1 MRVSQRES
9 FTIADQKVA
18 AIVFP
23 HPLCCVTIRRV
34 LRSGKRKARQTL
46 QPGGLLLE
54 NVLASLEDA
63 IVLFDEADC
72 IIKCNQATEQMTG
85 LAEAQL
91 LGRSC
96 EEVFGATPGIAA
108 MVART
113 RQLGQSE
120 ACGEEALS
128 VGRSR
133 LPVRISS
140 SPIFGNQ
147 GHVEGTALVVHD
159 LSFQKKLEDE
169 ARRNETLARLGPLV
183 AGLAHEIKN
192 PLGGIKG
199 AAQLLARRLQEDRD
213 VLAYTDVMIREIDRL
228 SNLVEQL
235 LGLGAPRS
243 PTLVAVNV
251 HEILRDVL
259 DLMKPELDAAD
270 VKLRIEIDPSL
281 PDVFGDSPQLKQV
294 FLNVIKNALEAMPPG
309 GVLSLATRMETDFH
323 IMRLR
328 ASQAASAAEGRP
340 TRSHAKFL
348 RLEIAD
354 DGPGFPADATRLF
367 EPFFTTKARGTGLGL
382 AICQGIVAGHDGDI
396 RVSNRPE
403 GGGQVTITLPLVTT

>member
-1 MRVSQRES
+1 
-9 FTIADQKVA
+9 
-18 AIVFP
+18 
-23 HPLCCVTIRRV
+23 
-34 LRSGKRKARQTL
+34 
-46 QPGGLLLE
+46 
-54 NVLASLEDA
+54 
-63 IVLFDEADC
+63 
-72 IIKCNQATEQMTG
+72 MTG

-96 EEVFGATPGIAA
+96 IEVFGATPSIAA

-113 RQLGQSE
+113 RELGQSE

-128 VGRSR
+128 LGRQS

-140 SPIFGNQ
+140 SPIIGSQ

-159 LSFQKKLEDE
+159 LSYQKKLEDE
-169 ARRNETLARLGPLV
+169 ARRHETLARLGTLV

-199 AAQLLARRLQEDRD
+199 AAQLLARRLEEDREM
-213 VLAYTDVMIREIDRL
+213 LAYTDVMIREVDRL

-243 PTLVAVNV
+243 PTLVPVNV
-251 HEILRDVL
+251 HKILRDVL
-259 DLMKPELDAAD
+259 DLMKLELDDKD
-270 VKLRIEIDPSL
+270 VKLRVEIDPSL
-281 PDVFGDSPQLKQV
+281 PDVLGDSAQLTQV
-294 FLNVIKNALEAMPPG
+294 LLNIIKNAIEAMSG
-309 GVLSLATRMETDFH
+309 GGILSLATRMETDFH

-340 TRSHAKFL
+340 PRSHAKFL
-348 RLEIAD
+348 RVEISD
-354 DGPGFPADATRLF
+354 TGPGFPLESGRLF
-367 EPFFTTKARGTGLGL
+367 EPFYTTKARGTGLGL
-382 AICQGIVAGHDGDI
+382 AICQAIVAAHDGDI
-396 RVSNRPE
+396 RVSNRPD

>member
-1 MRVSQRES
+1 LSSR
-9 FTIADQKVA
+9 
-18 AIVFP
+18 
-23 HPLCCVTIRRV
+23 
-34 LRSGKRKARQTL
+34 
-46 QPGGLLLE
+46 GLLLE
-54 NVLASLEDA
+54 NVLASLGDA
-63 IVLFDEADC
+63 IVLFDETDC
-72 IIKCNQATEQMTG
+72 IIKCNQAAEQMTG
-85 LAEAQL
+85 LAEAQI

-96 EEVFGATPGIAA
+96 SEVFGATPSVAT

-113 RQLGQSE
+113 RELGQSE
-120 ACGEEALS
+120 ACGEEALT
-128 VGRSR
+128 VGRNS

-140 SPIFGNQ
+140 SPIFGSQ

-159 LSFQKKLEDE
+159 LSYQKKLEDE
-169 ARRNETLARLGPLV
+169 ARRNETLARLGTLV

-235 LGLGAPRS
+235 LGLGSPRS
-243 PTLVAVNV
+243 PSLVPVNIHQV
-251 HEILRDVL
+251 LRDVL
-259 DLMKPELDAAD
+259 NLMKPELDGKN
-270 VKLRIEIDPSL
+270 VKLRVEIDPSL
-281 PDVFGDSPQLKQV
+281 PDVLGDPAQLTQV
-294 FLNVIKNALEAMPPG
+294 LLNIIKNALEAMSGG

-328 ASQAASAAEGRP
+328 ASQAVSAAEGKSVHR
-340 TRSHAKFL
+340 HAKFL
-348 RLEIAD
+348 RVEIAD
-354 DGPGFPADATRLF
+354 DGPGFPAETARLF

-382 AICQGIVAGHDGDI
+382 AICQAIVAAHDGDI
-396 RVSNRPE
+396 RVSNRPD